1 MKLRYSATSPYV
13 RKVMM
18 VIHERGL
25 SDRIALEKTDPWS
38 PATDLPHDNP
48 LGKVPALML
57 ADGTALFDSPVI
69 VEYLDM
75 LPASEGGSESG
86 SGNGSL
92 LPETGPDRWT
102 ALRFQ
107 ALADGICDAAILRR
121 LEGNRPE
128 QLRSTDWME
137 RQRKAGARSVD
148 ALEADAAKL
157 GERFTIGSVAVL
169 AALGYLDF
177 RFGHEDW
184 RLGHPALSAWFDA
197 ESKRESFVSTA
208 PPAA

>member
-18 VIHERGL
+18 VIHELGL
-25 SDRIALEKTDPWS
+25 ANRVELENTDAWS
-38 PATDLPHDNP
+38 PKTDLPTDNP
-48 LGKVPALML
+48 IGKVPALVTD
-57 ADGTALFDSPVI
+57 DGMALFDSPVI
-69 VEYLDM
+69 CEYLD
-75 LPASEGGSESG
+75 SVG
-86 SGNGSL
+86 SGTLFPPVG
-92 LPETGPDRWT
+92 PERWT

-137 RQRKAGARSVD
+137 RQKAAVGRCLDLLEKQAGTLGDGAD
-148 ALEADAAKL
+148 
-157 GERFTIGSVAVL
+157 IGTLAVL
-169 AALGYLDF
+169 SALGYLDF

-184 RLGHPALSAWFDA
+184 RAGRPALSAWFDKA
-197 ESKRESFVSTA
+197 SARESFTA
-208 PPAA
+208 TKPPAA

>member
-25 SDRIALEKTDPWS
+25 SDRVELEKTDAWS
-38 PATDLPHDNP
+38 STTDLPSTNP
-48 LGKVPALML
+48 LGKVPALEL
-57 ADGTALFDSPVI
+57 DDGTALFDSPVI
-69 VEYLDM
+69 VEYLD
-75 LPASEGGSESG
+75 SESG
-86 SGNGSL
+86 PGNGL
-92 LPETGPDRWT
+92 LPPPGPDRWT

-137 RQRKAGARSVD
+137 RQRAAVARSVD

-184 RLGHPALSAWFDA
+184 RAGHPTLTAWFDA
-197 ESKRESFVSTA
+197 ESKRDSFVSTT
-208 PPAA
+208 PPSA

>member
-18 VIHERGL
+18 VIHELGL
-25 SDRIALEKTDPWS
+25 ADRVELEKTDAWS
-38 PATDLPHDNP
+38 PETNLPDDNP
-48 LGKVPALML
+48 LGKVPALVVEG
-57 ADGTALFDSPVI
+57 GTALFDSPVI
-69 VEYLDM
+69 CEYLDS
-75 LPASEGGSESG
+75 LASGGEGRLFPPPGAE
-86 SGNGSL
+86 
-92 LPETGPDRWT
+92 RWA

-128 QLRSTDWME
+128 QFRSSDWME
-137 RQRKAGARSVD
+137 RQRRAVARSLD
-148 ALEADAAKL
+148 QLEKEADRL
-157 GERFTIGSVAVL
+157 GTRADIGALAVL

-184 RLGHPALSAWFDA
+184 RQGRPALSAWFDQA
-197 ESKRESFVSTA
+197 SARGSFAATK

>member
-25 SDRIALEKTDPWS
+25 SDRVELEKTDAWS
-38 PATDLPHDNP
+38 PETDLPSNNP
-48 LGKVPALML
+48 LGKVPALVL
-57 ADGTALFDSPVI
+57 GDGPALFDSPVI
-69 VEYLDM
+69 VEYLDT
-75 LPASEGGSESG
+75 LAGPDAS
-86 SGNGSL
+86 L
-92 LPETGPDRWT
+92 FPTTGPNRWT

-137 RQRKAGARSVD
+137 RQRAAVVRSVD

-184 RLGHPALSAWFDA
+184 RPGHPALSAWFDA
-197 ESKRESFVSTA
+197 ESRRDSFVGTA

>member
-13 RKVMM
+13 RKVMI

-69 VEYLDM
+69 IEYLDM
-75 LPASEGGSESG
+75 LTSSESG
-86 SGNGSL
+86 LVGNGSL

-128 QLRSTDWME
+128 QLRSADWME
-137 RQRKAGARSVD
+137 RQRAAVARSVD
-148 ALEADAAKL
+148 VLEADAAKL

-184 RLGHPALSAWFDA
+184 RPGHTALSAWFDR
-197 ESKRESFVSTA
+197 ESKRESFIRTA

>member
-25 SDRIALEKTDPWS
+25 SDRVELEKTDAWS
-38 PATDLPHDNP
+38 PETDLPSNNP
-48 LGKVPALML
+48 LGKVPALVL
-57 ADGTALFDSPVI
+57 GDGTALFDSPVI
-69 VEYLDM
+69 VEYLDT
-75 LPASEGGSESG
+75 LASGPGNASLFPAA
-86 SGNGSL
+86 
-92 LPETGPDRWT
+92 GPDRWT

-137 RQRKAGARSVD
+137 RQRAAVARSVD

-184 RLGHPALSAWFDA
+184 RPGHPALSAWFDA
-197 ESKRESFVSTA
+197 ELKRDSFVSTA

>member
-25 SDRIALEKTDPWS
+25 SDKVELEKTDAWS
-38 PATDLPHDNP
+38 PTTDLPQDNP
-48 LGKVPALML
+48 LGKVPALAL
-57 ADGTALFDSPVI
+57 PDGTSLFDSPVI
-69 VEYLDM
+69 VEYLDS
-75 LPASEGGSESG
+75 LESG
-86 SGNGSL
+86 PGNGL
-92 LPETGPDRWT
+92 YPEAGPDRWT

-137 RQRKAGARSVD
+137 RQRAAVARSVD
-148 ALEADAAKL
+148 ALEAGAAQL

-184 RLGHPALSAWFDA
+184 RPGHPVLSAWFDA
-197 ESKRESFVSTA
+197 ESKRDSFVSTA

>member
-25 SDRIALEKTDPWS
+25 SDKVKLEKTDAWS
-38 PATDLPHDNP
+38 PETDLPSTNP
-48 LGKVPALML
+48 LGKVPALEL
-57 ADGTALFDSPVI
+57 GDGTALFDSPVI
-69 VEYLDM
+69 VEYLDA
-75 LPASEGGSESG
+75 LAGESG
-86 SGNGSL
+86 PGNGL
-92 LPETGPDRWT
+92 LPPPGNDRWT

-137 RQRKAGARSVD
+137 RQRAAVARSVD
-148 ALEADAAKL
+148 ALEADADKL
-157 GERFTIGSVAVL
+157 SERFTIGSVAVL

-184 RLGHPALSAWFDA
+184 RPGHPVLSAWFDA
-197 ESKRESFVSTA
+197 ESKRDSFVSTA